1 MFLVRFLALVVILNV
16 LRYIVG
22 GLLVEPFAI
31 FPGLSASMEESASYF
46 NAEFAAFDWVTSFF
60 YNFVMG
66 PFAAEAAPTNNF

>member
-16 LRYIVG
+16 LRYLG
-22 GLLVEPFAI
+22 GLLVEPFTI

-60 YNFVMG
+60 YNFVIG
-66 PFAAEAAPTNNF
+66 VIRG